1 MNSFIDKIWESIENY
16 YIDPI
21 VFDTGYNP
29 VNTITW
35 AILLGVFLF
44 GVIKLFKKLNISIN
58 DRFILS
64 VIPFIL
70 AGSSLRV
77 VEDADIFN
85 APVNYLLITPII
97 YFIVFA
103 ITILILI
110 FSKWLYDI
118 GKIKD
123 YHTLFASIGS
133 IWFIINLSLLLYFE
147 NIVQFYV
154 PFLVLVAATLLT
166 FIVYKII
173 KYIGSE
179 LLSTKLNF
187 TILWV
192 HLLDASSTIV
202 GIDLLGYYEKH
213 VVPSYLINLT
223 NTALVMYPLKLL
235 IFIPVIYILD
245 SYFNEDSESR
255 NLKTFVKMVILI
267 LGLAPACRNT
277 IRMTLGI

>member
-1 MNSFIDKIWESIENY
+1 MNSFIDKIWEFIQNY

-44 GVIKLFKKLNISIN
+44 GVIKLFKRLNISVN
-58 DRFILS
+58 ERFILS
-64 VIPFIL
+64 IIPFIL

-77 VEDADIFN
+77 VEDAGIFN
-85 APVNYLLITPII
+85 APISYLLITPII
-97 YFIVFA
+97 YFLVFA
-103 ITILILI
+103 VTILTLLI
-110 FSKWLYDI
+110 SKWLYDI

-123 YHTLFASIGS
+123 YQMLFASIGS
-133 IWFIINLSLLLYFE
+133 LWFIINLLLLLYFE
-147 NIVQFYV
+147 NIAQFYV
-154 PFLVLVAATLLT
+154 PFLVIGAATLLT
-166 FIVYKII
+166 FIVHII
-173 KYIGSE
+173 LKYSGSE
-179 LLSTKLNF
+179 LLSNKLNF

-202 GIDLLGYYEKH
+202 GIDLLGYHEKH
-213 VVPSYLINLT
+213 VVPSYLIDLT

-235 IFIPVIYILD
+235 IFIPVLYILD

-255 NLKTFVKMVILI
+255 NLKIFVKMVILI

>member
-1 MNSFIDKIWESIENY
+1 MNSFIDKIWEFIQNY
-16 YIDPI
+16 YINPI

-44 GVIKLFKKLNISIN
+44 GVIKLFKKLNISVD

-64 VIPFIL
+64 IIPFIL

-77 VEDADIFN
+77 VEDAGIFN
-85 APVNYLLITPII
+85 APISYLLITPII
-97 YFIVFA
+97 YFLVFA
-103 ITILILI
+103 VTILTLVI
-110 FSKWLYDI
+110 SKWLYDI

-123 YHTLFASIGS
+123 HHILFAGIGS
-133 IWFIINLSLLLYFE
+133 IWFIINLLLLLYFE
-147 NIVQFYV
+147 NIAQFYV
-154 PFLVLVAATLLT
+154 PFLVIGATTLLS
-166 FIVYKII
+166 FIVHMVL
-173 KYIGSE
+173 KYSSSE

-187 TILWV
+187 TIMWV

-202 GIDLLGYYEKH
+202 GIALLGYHEKH
-213 VVPSYLINLT
+213 VVPSYLIDLT

-235 IFIPVIYILD
+235 IFIPVLYILD

-255 NLKTFVKMVILI
+255 NLKTFVKLVILI